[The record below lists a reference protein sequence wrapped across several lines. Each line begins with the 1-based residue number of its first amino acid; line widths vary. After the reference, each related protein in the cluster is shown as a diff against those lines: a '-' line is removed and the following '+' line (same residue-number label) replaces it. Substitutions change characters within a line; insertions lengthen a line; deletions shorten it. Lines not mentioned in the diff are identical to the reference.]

1 MDFGLGLILSFTDN
15 ASGGIQNAVNTLNQL
30 TETAS
35 NATNSLTG
43 MAQLGAFSVVADRM
57 GSSFMRMGS
66 GMITTLGGIIG
77 KVNETGQTLMYA
89 ESQLGKLYEGSD
101 KTGKDVLNN
110 ISEYAKKSIFD
121 FENLIPV
128 VTMLK
133 ANGIEAFDEITS
145 STGKSRQMLM
155 DYAADLAAFNPQMRN
170 AYGTGI
176 QAAMGALNEYIA
188 EGNAMSLKRGAS
200 LDIEALLGEDKGS
213 TIEERSRQ
221 VADLMEKLNMVGMTA
236 QLAESPM
243 TKISNMGDTLF
254 QFLGMISNSGV
265 YDKFNDIITVFAD
278 FVNNIPDEDL
288 QAIANSVG
296 SALSSL
302 LKPVEWL
309 AKKLVVLADA
319 FKDLVANNPAI
330 AKFAIVGVA
339 IVGVLLLI
347 SGIALK
353 VASSIG
359 MLTIGLTQFSGAFH
373 AVAGLLKAG
382 ALKVVG
388 ALLPMTLAIGLMYMT
403 WKNDLGGVRTLLT
416 NFVADLRGAFST
428 AREACAMNVN
438 GMMGVVNQLQ
448 NKGDFWSNFTVGLI
462 KVGTLWQAL
471 CDAWNDYTLSED
483 LFLKCKE
490 LGILPLVE
498 AILDLKWRVEHFVA
512 GFKKGFGEVLTSVI
526 NFAKGLAS
534 NLQGTIFDTLIEK
547 ATQFFQ
553 LLTNN
558 DPEAWTRLGEIVG
571 GLAAKF
577 VIAWGALKV
586 FNSVAG
592 KVMAVVGIFSKL
604 WGVVS
609 SLGGVFHKVVD
620 VVKLVIRGF
629 SALFRG
635 ITIEPVT
642 RIGQAFSTL
651 QKIVRIVGTAFSNIG
666 SVIMGAIT
674 GLAGAIGAPVW
685 AVVAVIIAIF
695 SSVIAFAVTHWEE
708 FKAKILGIWTTLKE
722 EASAIWN
729 SLKEGFISIWNN
741 LKAAIEPLIEKF
753 NTFKA
758 KLVEFGTWIVGTPV
772 FQFLV
777 GLLSEIGR
785 VIVDTVVPAVQGI
798 LHVFSTVFQAIWN
811 VVVNVFNAI
820 VNTISSVLGAAM
832 DIIGGILDVIKG
844 IFTGNLEQIWSGVCS
859 IFGGI
864 FDFIGSILNS
874 LLNIVGSI
882 LGGILDIFVSIWEA
896 IWNTVKGF
904 VSGIFDAVKEVLS
917 GISET
922 AANICDVVKNGFN
935 TAIDFITSL
944 PGKALQWGKD
954 FISGLVDGIKSM
966 IGSVVDAVKGVA
978 DKIKSFLHFSV
989 PDEGPLTDYESWMP
1003 DFMQGLADGI
1013 NNSSEVV
1020 TSAIT
1025 NFTNQVKQSLNN
1037 DVMASFQQFS
1047 TQWTQQMQVIITST
1061 QQMSTGVGTGMRT
1074 LVTSAQQVGTG
1085 YQTVFRSILTITQ
1098 TTTTQATTSFTKMGT
1113 TYTKVTT
1120 QMVQITNTGYTQI
1133 ATITNT
1139 TFTQMATT
1147 VTTSMQKAVQAVQT
1161 AVNTM
1166 KSTMNFSWSL
1176 PHLKVPHVNVSGKF
1190 NLDPPSAPNF
1200 SVDWYAKGGVFD
1212 KPNIIGVGEA
1222 GKEAVMPLENNT
1234 GWINDL
1240 AFMISRQIM
1249 SVEDRQFT
1257 PMDSSVTNNNS
1268 QSTSEDRYMT
1278 SNVTNNNNAVGDTDN
1293 SITFAE
1299 GAIQINCQ
1307 NASEEEAMR
1316 MAKVIMEYIKRQQ
1329 QLDKMLAY
1337 G

>member
-874 LLNIVGSI
+874 LLNIVDSI

>member
-15 ASGGIQNAVNTLNQL
+15 ASGGLQNAVNTLNQL

-66 GMITTLGGIIG
+66 GMISTLGGIIG

-110 ISEYAKKSIFD
+110 ISEYAKRSIFD

-188 EGNAMSLKRGAS
+188 EGNAVSLKRGAS
-200 LDIEALLGEDKGS
+200 LDIESLLGEDKGS
-213 TIEERSRQ
+213 TIEERSQQ

-758 KLVEFGTWIVGTPV
+758 KLVELGTWIVGTPV
-772 FQFLV
+772 FQFFV

-966 IGSVVDAVKGVA
+966 IGSIVDAVKGVA

>member
-15 ASGGIQNAVNTLNQL
+15 ASGGILNAVNGLNQL

-35 NATNSLTG
+35 NASNSLTG
-43 MAQLGAFSVVADRM
+43 LAQLGAFSVVADQM
-57 GSSFMRMGS
+57 GSSFIRAGS
-66 GMITTLGGIIG
+66 GIMSVFTSILG
-77 KVNETGQTLMYA
+77 KVQSTG
-89 ESQLGKLYEGSD
+89 
-101 KTGKDVLNN
+101 
-110 ISEYAKKSIFD
+110 SE
-121 FENLIPV
+121 FENFRMTLNA
-128 VTMLK
+128 MY
-133 ANGIEAFDEITS
+133 GD
-145 STGKSRQMLM
+145 
-155 DYAADLAAFNPQMRN
+155 ADLAEKQISKLLDFSIKSPFEVGDVKDMLIVLKSQGIDAFEQMKN
-170 AYGTGI
+170 AAGDFQQENLAWI
-176 QAAMGALNEYIA
+176 
-188 EGNAMSLKRGAS
+188 
-200 LDIEALLGEDKGS
+200 
-213 TIEERSRQ
+213 
-221 VADLMEKLNMVGMTA
+221 ADLMAFKPDIPTQRWKLAITNFLGSGEAKVLRNVLDMGNVEQVLGHAIGDTAEARMQDLREIVEKAGVTHLADDLSQTWQGVASNIDDAFTKLYKSIADNGVFEKLKSSFTGVAGAIMSLDNDELEALGKT
-236 QLAESPM
+236 LAEGLNIIVTPI
-243 TKISNMGDTLF
+243 TVVAEKVNTLITGLVKLC
-254 QFLGMISNSGV
+254 QTNPELVKMGMI
-265 YDKFNDIITVFAD
+265 IT
-278 FVNNIPDEDL
+278 
-288 QAIANSVG
+288 
-296 SALSSL
+296 
-302 LKPVEWL
+302 
-309 AKKLVVLADA
+309 
-319 FKDLVANNPAI
+319 
-330 AKFAIVGVA
+330 AIVGA
-339 IVGVLLLI
+339 LLI
-347 SGIALK
+347 LSGIVLK
-353 VASSIG
+353 VASSLG

-373 AVAGLLKAG
+373 AVSSLLKAG

-416 NFVADLRGAFST
+416 NFVADLRGSFST

-438 GMMGVVNQLQ
+438 GMMGVVGQLQ

-462 KVGTLWQAL
+462 KVGTLWKAL

-534 NLQGTIFDTLIEK
+534 NLEGTIFDTLIEK

-604 WGVVS
+604 WGVIS
-609 SLGGVFHKVVD
+609 SLGGVFSR
-620 VVKLVIRGF
+620 LGG
-629 SALFRG
+629 LFRPLIRAFNEVRTLLSG
-635 ITIEPVT
+635 GMIAPVT
-642 RIGQAFSTL
+642 KIGQLLIKLGGIASKVAGFFTSMGST
-651 QKIVRIVGTAFSNIG
+651 
-666 SVIMGAIT
+666 IMGAIT
-674 GLAGAIGAPVW
+674 ALAGAIGAPVA
-685 AVVAVIIAIF
+685 AVVAVIVAIF
-695 SSVIAFAVTHWEE
+695 ASVIAYAVTHWEE
-708 FKAKILGIWTTLKE
+708 FKSKILSIWTTIKE

-753 NTFKA
+753 NVFKA
-758 KLVEFGTWIVGTPV
+758 KLVEFGTWIVSTPV

-798 LHVFSTVFQAIWN
+798 LHIFSTVFQAIWN

-820 VNTISSVLGAAM
+820 VNTISSVLGALM

-844 IFTGNLEQIWSGVCS
+844 IFTGNLEQIWNGVCS
-859 IFGGI
+859 IFNGI
-864 FDFIGSILNS
+864 FSFIGSILNS
-874 LLNIVGSI
+874 LLNVIGSI

-904 VSGIFDAVKEVLS
+904 VNGIFDAVKEVLS

-954 FISGLVDGIKSM
+954 FINGLVDGIKSA
-966 IGSVVDAVKGVA
+966 IGAVVDAVSSVA
-978 DKIKSFLHFSV
+978 DKIRSFLHFSV

-1003 DFMQGLADGI
+1003 DFMQGLAEGI

-1025 NFTNQVKQSLNN
+1025 SFTSQVKQSLNN

-1061 QQMSTGVGTGMRT
+1061 QQMSTGVGTGMRV

-1113 TYTKVTT
+1113 MYTKTVT
-1120 QMVQITNTGYTQI
+1120 QMVQITSTGYTQMG
-1133 ATITNT
+1133 TITNT
-1139 TFTQMATT
+1139 TFTQMATII
-1147 VTTSMQKAVQAVQT
+1147 TTTMQKAVQAVQT

-1166 KSTMNFSWSL
+1166 KSAMNFSWSL
-1176 PHLKVPHVNVSGKF
+1176 PHLKVPHVNISGNF

-1222 GKEAVMPLENNT
+1222 GKEAVMPLERNT
-1234 GWINDL
+1234 GWIDDL

-1257 PMDSSVTNNNS
+1257 PTDSSVTNNNS

-1293 SITFAE
+1293 SVTFEE
-1299 GAIQINCQ
+1299 GSIQINCQ
-1307 NASEEEAMR
+1307 NASEEEAIR
-1316 MAKVIMEYIKRQQ
+1316 MAKIIMEYIKRQQ

>member
-388 ALLPMTLAIGLMYMT
+388 ALLPMILAIGLMYMT

-498 AILDLKWRVEHFVA
+498 AILNLKWRVEHFVA

-772 FQFLV
+772 FQFFV

>member
-66 GMITTLGGIIG
+66 GMISTLGGIIG

-101 KTGKDVLNN
+101 KTGKDILNN

-288 QAIANSVG
+288 QAIADSVG

-339 IVGVLLLI
+339 VVGVLLLI

-448 NKGDFWSNFTVGLI
+448 SKGDFWSNFTVGLI

-708 FKAKILGIWTTLKE
+708 FKTKILGIWTTLKE

-954 FISGLVDGIKSM
+954 FIGGLVDGIKSM

-1085 YQTVFRSILTITQ
+1085 YQTVFRSILTVTQ
-1098 TTTTQATTSFTKMGT
+1098 TTTTQATTSFTKMRT

-1293 SITFAE
+1293 SITFSE

>member
-15 ASGGIQNAVNTLNQL
+15 ASGGLQNAVNTLNQL

-66 GMITTLGGIIG
+66 GMISTLGGIIG

-110 ISEYAKKSIFD
+110 ISEYAKRSIFD

-188 EGNAMSLKRGAS
+188 EGNAVSLKRGAS
-200 LDIEALLGEDKGS
+200 LDIESLLGEDKGS
-213 TIEERSRQ
+213 TIEERSQQ

-288 QAIANSVG
+288 QAIADSIG

-319 FKDLVANNPAI
+319 FKNLVANNPAI
-330 AKFAIVGVA
+330 AKFVIIGTA

-382 ALKVVG
+382 AMKVVG

-416 NFVADLRGAFST
+416 NFVADLRNSFST
-428 AREACAMNVN
+428 AREACSMNVN

-462 KVGTLWQAL
+462 KVGTLWKAL

-498 AILDLKWRVEHFVA
+498 AILDLKWRLEHFWA
-512 GFKKGFGEVLTSVI
+512 GFKEGFGTALGHVKDFFV
-526 NFAKGLAS
+526 GLAQS
-534 NLQGTIFDTLIEK
+534 AKGTIFEDLINK
-547 ATQFFQ
+547 ATEFFQ

-558 DPEAWTRLGEIVG
+558 DPQAWKDLGNIVG
-571 GLAAKF
+571 QVAGYLTTAL
-577 VIAWGALKV
+577 IALKAFDIGVGVVMKIVGV
-586 FNSVAG
+586 FMKLGTAVSGIGKIFGFIGKAITKLFPHITKLVGFFGKIWEVIQLVAG
-592 KVMAVVGIFSKL
+592 GAGTLHEALVAVFGPVATTLAGIGSIIAGVWTAVTNFVDMFINGFSWIKEILMVVGIALTAVGAIILGAPALVAGIVAVVVAAVASLIIVIKDHWTQICDFFSNLVTAIKDFFVGL
-604 WGVVS
+604 WEGIKS
-609 SLGGVFHKVVD
+609 
-620 VVKLVIRGF
+620 IF
-629 SALFRG
+629 SAVGEWFMSHVVTPVINAFNAAKSALQPIFDAIGNLVSALGYLFETVWTAIKIIVGNVMDWIGEKISAVWNAIVSFLSPILEG
-635 ITIEPVT
+635 IKSAISTAWESIKSAVSTAMDAINSVITSIWNAIVGFISPIMESIKSTITSVWNSIVEGV
-642 RIGQAFSTL
+642 STFVGNIYN
-651 QKIVRIVGTAFSNIG
+651 KIVEGFNK
-666 SVIMGAIT
+666 AIDWIK
-674 GLAGAIGAPVW
+674 GLAGQ
-685 AVVAVIIAIF
+685 AV
-695 SSVIAFAVTHWEE
+695 
-708 FKAKILGIWTTLKE
+708 
-722 EASAIWN
+722 
-729 SLKEGFISIWNN
+729 
-741 LKAAIEPLIEKF
+741 
-753 NTFKA
+753 
-758 KLVEFGTWIVGTPV
+758 
-772 FQFLV
+772 
-777 GLLSEIGR
+777 
-785 VIVDTVVPAVQGI
+785 
-798 LHVFSTVFQAIWN
+798 
-811 VVVNVFNAI
+811 
-820 VNTISSVLGAAM
+820 
-832 DIIGGILDVIKG
+832 
-844 IFTGNLEQIWSGVCS
+844 
-859 IFGGI
+859 
-864 FDFIGSILNS
+864 
-874 LLNIVGSI
+874 
-882 LGGILDIFVSIWEA
+882 
-896 IWNTVKGF
+896 
-904 VSGIFDAVKEVLS
+904 
-917 GISET
+917 
-922 AANICDVVKNGFN
+922 
-935 TAIDFITSL
+935 
-944 PGKALQWGKD
+944 QWGKD
-954 FISGLVDGIKSM
+954 FIQGLIDGIASM
-966 IGSVVDAVKGVA
+966 INSVADAVRGVA
-978 DKIKSFLHFSV
+978 DKIRSFLHFSV

-1003 DFMQGLADGI
+1003 DFMQGLAEGI
-1013 NNSSEVV
+1013 NSSSEVV

-1061 QQMSTGVGTGMRT
+1061 QQMSTGVGTGMKT

-1085 YQTVFRSILTITQ
+1085 YQTVFKTILTVTQ
-1098 TTTTQATTSFTKMGT
+1098 TTTTQVTTSFTKMGT
-1113 TYTKVTT
+1113 VYTKTVT
-1120 QMVQITNTGYTQI
+1120 QMVTITTTSYTQM

-1147 VTTSMQKAVQAVQT
+1147 VTTTMQKAVQAVQT
-1161 AVNTM
+1161 AVNSM
-1166 KSTMNFSWSL
+1166 KSAMNFSWSL
-1176 PHLKVPHVNVSGKF
+1176 PHLKVPHVNISGSF
-1190 NLDPPSAPNF
+1190 NLDPPTAPKFN
-1200 SVDWYAKGGVFD
+1200 VNWYAKGGVFD
-1212 KPNIIGVGEA
+1212 QPSLIGVGEA

-1240 AFMISRQIM
+1240 AFMISKQIM

-1257 PMDSSVTNNNS
+1257 PMDSSVTNNNQS
-1268 QSTSEDRYMT
+1268 STSEDRYMT
-1278 SNVTNNNNAVGDTDN
+1278 SNITNNNNAVGDTDN

>member
-388 ALLPMTLAIGLMYMT
+388 ALLPMILAIGLMYMT

-577 VIAWGALKV
+577 VIARGALKV

-772 FQFLV
+772 FQFFV